1 MDIKDATYVQMYCAE
16 YPEAKTIDKTLADV
30 NGDGKVTVVDATA
43 IQYLIAS

>member
-1 MDIKDATYVQMYCAE
+1 MDIKEETNDEMYCAE